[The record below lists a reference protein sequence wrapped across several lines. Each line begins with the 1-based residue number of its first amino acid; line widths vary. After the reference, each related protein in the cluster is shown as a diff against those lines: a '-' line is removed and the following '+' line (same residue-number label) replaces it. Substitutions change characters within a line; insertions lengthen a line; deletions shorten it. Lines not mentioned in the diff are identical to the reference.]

1 MRLGARKARHLDVGE
16 VIVFG
21 VISRPSLDVVTGVG
35 AAVEEG
41 RRFSFSGCARVSN
54 GIGLRCYLV
63 GGPP

>member
-1 MRLGARKARHLDVGE
+1 VSTRDNVGRVSVTLGARKARHLDVGE

-41 RRFSFSGCARVSN
+41 RHDIAVLFFWLC
-54 GIGLRCYLV
+54 
-63 GGPP
+63 